1 MDLTTLSSKL
11 PTEEKVVEGSDK
23 RKRVYREL
31 C

>member
-31 C
+31 Y